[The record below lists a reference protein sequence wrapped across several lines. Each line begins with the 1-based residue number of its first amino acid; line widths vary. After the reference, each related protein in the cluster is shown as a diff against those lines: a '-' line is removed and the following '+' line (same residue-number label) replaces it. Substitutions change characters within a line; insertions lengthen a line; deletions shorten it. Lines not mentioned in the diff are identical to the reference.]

1 MHSPFNIILIRQYVM
16 RLESK
21 LEPVGN
27 AELLVYAVTVRF
39 YRLLADVQLLCDLLV
54 FVTLADMG
62 YDLLFSVCQADIRC

>member
-1 MHSPFNIILIRQYVM
+1 MHSPFNIILIRQYIM
-16 RLESK
+16 RMEGK

-27 AELLVYAVTVRF
+27 AEFLVNPVTVRF
-39 YRLLADVQLLCDLLV
+39 YRLLADMQFLCDLLV